1 MEITEQNI
9 IDVEI
14 AINTL
19 IQQKEKLVYD
29 KREIELKNSVLN
41 TQVRTGGKMRDV
53 KYKQICDEQNKLR
66 KDSLK
71 LERAMSELSIE
82 IMKKSTLKEQ
92 LKMEFKKQ
100 QKIDMKQKLTEMRD
114 YYINFASDKTRVAS
128 MRAMGAEFA
137 EKVEVLIKS
146 L

>member
-9 IDVEI
+9 IDVEL

-19 IQQKEKLVYD
+19 VQQKEKLVYD

-41 TQVRTGGKMRDV
+41 SKVRTGGKMHDV
-53 KYKQICDEQNKLR
+53 KYKQICDEQNKLK

-71 LERAMSELSIE
+71 LERAMSEISIE
-82 IMKKSTLKEQ
+82 IMKKNTFKDQ
-92 LKMEFKKQ
+92 LKLEFKKQ

-114 YYINFASDKTRVAS
+114 YYINFASDKTRVSS